1 MMCEIGLNVKA
12 VPPILAHS
20 DVTLPLDAS
29 VKVTNDLK
37 IKTLSKING
46 FQNKCWGRLLEQRRT
61 TPNIF

>member
-37 IKTLSKING
+37 IKTLSKINVDVE
-46 FQNKCWGRLLEQRRT
+46 LSS
-61 TPNIF
+61 